1 MFEWI
6 PTIETERLIL
16 RERSPDIVKRIFEDY
31 DKDAQMIFFN
41 FESEKDLETEKERFK
56 KGYSSWHLTFK
67 TWDIIE
73 KLSFKN
79 IGFCGFHAWYLRH
92 DKAEIGYA
100 LNNDES
106 KRKGYMSEAVTP
118 IIKHG
123 FEEMNLHRIEAY
135 VGTSNIPS
143 TKIVEKH
150 HFQYEGHIKEDYLR
164 DGIYEDSLVYGLL
177 TSAYKKRKP

>member
-16 RERSPDIVKRIFEDY
+16 RERTPDIAKRIFEEY
-31 DKDAQMIFFN
+31 DKNHQMIFFN
-41 FESEKDLETEKERFK
+41 FQSEEELNVEKAKFN
-56 KGYSSWHLTFK
+56 KGYSAWHLTFK

-73 KLSFKN
+73 KASHNN

-100 LNNDES
+100 LNNEAS
-106 KRKGYMSEAVTP
+106 KRKGYMSEAVSP
-118 IIKHG
+118 ILNYG
-123 FEEMNLHRIEAY
+123 FKEMNLHRIEAF

-143 TKIVEKH
+143 TRIVEKH
-150 HFQYEGHIKEDYLR
+150 GFLYEGHIKEDYLR

-177 TSAYKKRKP
+177 KRNYTW

>member
-6 PTIETERLIL
+6 PTIETKRLIL
-16 RERSPDIVKRIFEDY
+16 RERTPEIVKSVFEDY
-31 DKDAQMIFFN
+31 DTNAQMIFFN
-41 FESEKDLETEKERFK
+41 FQSEEELEVEKKKFE
-56 KGYSSWHLTFK
+56 KGYRSWHLTFK

-73 KLSFKN
+73 ESSQKN

-118 IIKHG
+118 IIQNG
-123 FEEMNLHRIEAY
+123 FDQMNLHRIEAY
-135 VGTSNIPS
+135 VGTSNVPS

-150 HFQYEGHIKEDYLR
+150 GFVYEGHIKEDYLS
-164 DGIYEDSLVYGLL
+164 DGIYENSLVYGLL
-177 TSAYKKRKP
+177 KSKYKEGKP